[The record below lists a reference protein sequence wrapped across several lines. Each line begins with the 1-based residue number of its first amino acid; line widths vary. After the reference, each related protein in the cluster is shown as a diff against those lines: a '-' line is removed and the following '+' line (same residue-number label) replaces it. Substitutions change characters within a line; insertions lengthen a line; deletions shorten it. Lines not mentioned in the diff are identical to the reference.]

1 MLSTT
6 NERTPSLEHLAKM
19 SANVEDIVDQC
30 ASALAA
36 VNGDIARE
44 LSIAGHMP
52 AIEKALCKN
61 MKIED
66 NAQEA
71 LEKLVG
77 VTRGLEHQW
86 RDRRLL
92 EHRFAAVVEQE
103 EAARH
108 AALYDTLTDLPNR
121 ALFDDRLQHALAQ
134 ASRHGWALA
143 VMFIDLNDFKGVN
156 DLFGHAIGDRV
167 LQATGRR
174 LRDCTRGDDTVSRY
188 GGDEFLYLAMEI
200 EGREQIALV
209 ARKIIDAIRQPWESS
224 DEELDG
230 VSDISAS
237 VGIAIFP
244 HHGVDAGALVKSAD
258 VAMYVA
264 KRSKMGYAFADV
276 AHCDEPAGMPLHRAR

>member
-1 MLSTT
+1 MISTT
-6 NERTPSLEHLAKM
+6 NERTPSLEHLSTM
-19 SANVEDIVDQC
+19 SESVKDIVDQC
-30 ASALAA
+30 ASDLAA

-44 LSIAGHMP
+44 LSIVGHMP
-52 AIEKALCKN
+52 AIERALCKN

-71 LEKLVG
+71 AEKLAG
-77 VTRGLEHQW
+77 VTRGLEHQS

-108 AALYDTLTDLPNR
+108 AALYDALTDLPNR
-121 ALFDDRLQHALAQ
+121 ALFDDRLEHALAQ
-134 ASRHGWALA
+134 ALRHGWTLA
-143 VMFIDLNDFKGVN
+143 VMFIDLDDFKGIN

-167 LQATGRR
+167 LQAIGRR

-209 ARKIIDAIRQPWESS
+209 ARKIIDAIRQPWGSS

-230 VSDISAS
+230 LSDISAS

-244 HHGVDAGALVKSAD
+244 HNGVDAGALVKRAD
-258 VAMYVA
+258 AAMYVA
-264 KRSKMGYAFADV
+264 KRSKAGYAFADL
-276 AHCDEPAGMPLHRAR
+276 AHDDEPADIQLHQAR